1 MNTLTALASRNGSG
15 SIAQNRAWLTLTVQ
29 QFFGA
34 VNWDDQPLV
43 VQELKRTSIQT
54 GGPLSLTLTV
64 SQFMNAIPWDGKAI
78 AAPIP
83 LEEAIP
89 IADSQ
94 GKDLTVDDFSS
105 LF

>member
-1 MNTLTALASRNGSG
+1 MNTLTSPASRNGAG
-15 SIAQNRAWLTLTVQ
+15 STVQNRAWLTLTVK
-29 QFFGA
+29 QFFGT

-54 GGPLSLTLTV
+54 GDPLSLTLTV

-78 AAPIP
+78 AAPVV
-83 LEEAIP
+83 LEEATP
-89 IADSQ
+89 IADVQ
-94 GKDLTVDDFSS
+94 EQDLTVDDFSN